1 MTRPLLGPGQT
12 VACTAIGTPEGK
24 QLITHV
30 FALGNCLGDA
40 LTRFGDALLD
50 HGVHENIVEQ
60 PIGGEQEVAHIGT
73 DARETLD
80 IAQLVRQA
88 GKRAL
93 RRIEVLLR
101 GLHPALFER
110 GDQKPTAEHVEKTPV
125 PRALEISRGSVETI
139 QCILNRRKGLVDLD
153 LPLSHVGPPVHFRLL
168 PRDSTVKS
176 APRPPRNRSG
186 RSPIIRWTNR
196 TTTGR
201 RAMCDQDELQD
212 QTVSVTAAEPLA
224 EPSCDVEGAEDE
236 PSGQIP
242 AFLAQNPMAA
252 THAAET
258 PDESAGENKPAGENV
273 RDTADADGGEPEAA
287 EPEGTEAVETSGPSG
302 LFSEGVASIKAMSS
316 ARRAHAEARDELE
329 RLQNTIAAREAELEH
344 RRSIEAN
351 YDEIIERERTRK
363 SDAEQA
369 AEDLKAQRDATAER
383 VSQLKRKLEQMR
395 EEDTTTEKRLKVT
408 LDAATDKE
416 QSARESGRRLQ
427 NRLDD
432 AKSDLERLNE
442 ERRASLIASE
452 QAIASAE
459 KRLATL
465 NAEYAEL
472 QRNPSANSAE
482 YSVRTRELEFEIS
495 DAAAALRSAREDLPQ
510 TDRETQRAIDEAIA
524 AVAAAEKPIAAA
536 KTAFDEA
543 AAASDK
549 ARDAYS
555 EAKEAAEARQK
566 ELRKRI
572 GDEEKSLKSQD
583 RSITDKLDEAS
594 AAQAVI
600 DEAEDVIAHPEV
612 TEAIAHAL
620 EADRAEHGDRVAEVE
635 ELANTERDVREQTRA
650 SRIRFIAAITGIAL
664 LAILAIWMLL

>member
-1 MTRPLLGPGQT
+1 
-12 VACTAIGTPEGK
+12 
-24 QLITHV
+24 
-30 FALGNCLGDA
+30 
-40 LTRFGDALLD
+40 
-50 HGVHENIVEQ
+50 
-60 PIGGEQEVAHIGT
+60 
-73 DARETLD
+73 
-80 IAQLVRQA
+80 
-88 GKRAL
+88 
-93 RRIEVLLR
+93 
-101 GLHPALFER
+101 
-110 GDQKPTAEHVEKTPV
+110 
-125 PRALEISRGSVETI
+125 
-139 QCILNRRKGLVDLD
+139 
-153 LPLSHVGPPVHFRLL
+153 
-168 PRDSTVKS
+168 
-176 APRPPRNRSG
+176 
-186 RSPIIRWTNR
+186 
-196 TTTGR
+196 
-201 RAMCDQDELQD
+201 MCDQDELQD
-212 QTVSVTAAEPLA
+212 QPVSATAAEPLA
-224 EPSCDVEGAEDE
+224 APSEDVEG
-236 PSGQIP
+236 
-242 AFLAQNPMAA
+242 
-252 THAAET
+252 
-258 PDESAGENKPAGENV
+258 GELG
-273 RDTADADGGEPEAA
+273 TTGST

-302 LFSEGVASIKAMSS
+302 LFSEGVASMKAMSS

-344 RRSIEAN
+344 RRNIEAN
-351 YDEIIERERTRK
+351 YDEIIERERARK

>member
-1 MTRPLLGPGQT
+1 
-12 VACTAIGTPEGK
+12 
-24 QLITHV
+24 
-30 FALGNCLGDA
+30 
-40 LTRFGDALLD
+40 
-50 HGVHENIVEQ
+50 
-60 PIGGEQEVAHIGT
+60 
-73 DARETLD
+73 
-80 IAQLVRQA
+80 
-88 GKRAL
+88 
-93 RRIEVLLR
+93 
-101 GLHPALFER
+101 
-110 GDQKPTAEHVEKTPV
+110 
-125 PRALEISRGSVETI
+125 
-139 QCILNRRKGLVDLD
+139 
-153 LPLSHVGPPVHFRLL
+153 
-168 PRDSTVKS
+168 
-176 APRPPRNRSG
+176 
-186 RSPIIRWTNR
+186 
-196 TTTGR
+196 
-201 RAMCDQDELQD
+201 MCDQDELQD
-212 QTVSVTAAEPLA
+212 QPVSVTAAEPLA
-224 EPSCDVEGAEDE
+224 EPSEDVEG
-236 PSGQIP
+236 
-242 AFLAQNPMAA
+242 
-252 THAAET
+252 
-258 PDESAGENKPAGENV
+258 GELG
-273 RDTADADGGEPEAA
+273 TTGSA
-287 EPEGTEAVETSGPSG
+287 EPEDTEAVEASGPSG
-302 LFSEGVASIKAMSS
+302 LFSEGVASMKAMSS

-344 RRSIEAN
+344 RRDIEAN
-351 YDEIIERERTRK
+351 YDEIIERERARK

-383 VSQLKRKLEQMR
+383 VSQLKRELEQMR
-395 EEDTTTEKRLKVT
+395 EEDATTEKRLKVT
-408 LDAATDKE
+408 LDAAADKE

-452 QAIASAE
+452 QAGASAE

-583 RSITDKLDEAS
+583 RSYADKLDEAS

-620 EADRAEHGDRVAEVE
+620 EADRAEHGDRMAEVE

>member
-1 MTRPLLGPGQT
+1 M
-12 VACTAIGTPEGK
+12 
-24 QLITHV
+24 
-30 FALGNCLGDA
+30 
-40 LTRFGDALLD
+40 
-50 HGVHENIVEQ
+50 
-60 PIGGEQEVAHIGT
+60 
-73 DARETLD
+73 
-80 IAQLVRQA
+80 
-88 GKRAL
+88 
-93 RRIEVLLR
+93 
-101 GLHPALFER
+101 
-110 GDQKPTAEHVEKTPV
+110 
-125 PRALEISRGSVETI
+125 
-139 QCILNRRKGLVDLD
+139 
-153 LPLSHVGPPVHFRLL
+153 
-168 PRDSTVKS
+168 
-176 APRPPRNRSG
+176 
-186 RSPIIRWTNR
+186 
-196 TTTGR
+196 
-201 RAMCDQDELQD
+201 
-212 QTVSVTAAEPLA
+212 
-224 EPSCDVEGAEDE
+224 
-236 PSGQIP
+236 
-242 AFLAQNPMAA
+242 
-252 THAAET
+252 
-258 PDESAGENKPAGENV
+258 
-273 RDTADADGGEPEAA
+273 
-287 EPEGTEAVETSGPSG
+287 
-302 LFSEGVASIKAMSS
+302 KAMSS

-344 RRSIEAN
+344 RRDIEAN
-351 YDEIIERERTRK
+351 YDEIIERERARK

-369 AEDLKAQRDATAER
+369 AEDLKAQRDAATER

-395 EEDTTTEKRLKVT
+395 EEDATTEKRLKVT

-510 TDRETQRAIDEAIA
+510 TDQETQRAIDEAIA

-620 EADRAEHGDRVAEVE
+620 EADRAEHGDRVMEVE

-664 LAILAIWMLL
+664 LTILAIWMLL

>member
-1 MTRPLLGPGQT
+1 
-12 VACTAIGTPEGK
+12 
-24 QLITHV
+24 
-30 FALGNCLGDA
+30 
-40 LTRFGDALLD
+40 
-50 HGVHENIVEQ
+50 
-60 PIGGEQEVAHIGT
+60 
-73 DARETLD
+73 
-80 IAQLVRQA
+80 
-88 GKRAL
+88 
-93 RRIEVLLR
+93 
-101 GLHPALFER
+101 
-110 GDQKPTAEHVEKTPV
+110 
-125 PRALEISRGSVETI
+125 
-139 QCILNRRKGLVDLD
+139 
-153 LPLSHVGPPVHFRLL
+153 
-168 PRDSTVKS
+168 
-176 APRPPRNRSG
+176 
-186 RSPIIRWTNR
+186 
-196 TTTGR
+196 
-201 RAMCDQDELQD
+201 MCDQDELQD
-212 QTVSVTAAEPLA
+212 QPVGVTAAEPLTA
-224 EPSCDVEGAEDE
+224 PSDDVEGAGDE

-242 AFLAQNPMAA
+242 AFLAQNQMAA

-258 PDESAGENKPAGENV
+258 PDESAGENV
-273 RDTADADGGEPEAA
+273 RDTADADGGEPEAT
-287 EPEGTEAVETSGPSG
+287 EPEGAEAVETSGPSG
-302 LFSEGVASIKAMSS
+302 LFSEGVASMKAMSS

-344 RRSIEAN
+344 RRNIEAN
-351 YDEIIERERTRK
+351 YDEIIERERARK

-369 AEDLKAQRDATAER
+369 AEDLKAQRDATADR

-620 EADRAEHGDRVAEVE
+620 EADRAEHGDRVVEVE

>member
-1 MTRPLLGPGQT
+1 
-12 VACTAIGTPEGK
+12 
-24 QLITHV
+24 
-30 FALGNCLGDA
+30 
-40 LTRFGDALLD
+40 
-50 HGVHENIVEQ
+50 
-60 PIGGEQEVAHIGT
+60 
-73 DARETLD
+73 
-80 IAQLVRQA
+80 
-88 GKRAL
+88 
-93 RRIEVLLR
+93 
-101 GLHPALFER
+101 
-110 GDQKPTAEHVEKTPV
+110 
-125 PRALEISRGSVETI
+125 
-139 QCILNRRKGLVDLD
+139 
-153 LPLSHVGPPVHFRLL
+153 
-168 PRDSTVKS
+168 
-176 APRPPRNRSG
+176 
-186 RSPIIRWTNR
+186 
-196 TTTGR
+196 
-201 RAMCDQDELQD
+201 MCDQDELQD
-212 QTVSVTAAEPLA
+212 QPVGVTAAEPLA
-224 EPSCDVEGAEDE
+224 TPSDDVEGAEDE

-242 AFLAQNPMAA
+242 AFLVQNPMAA

-258 PDESAGENKPAGENV
+258 PDESAGENA
-273 RDTADADGGEPEAA
+273 RDTADADGGEPGATEPT
-287 EPEGTEAVETSGPSG
+287 EPEDTEAVETSGPSG
-302 LFSEGVASIKAMSS
+302 LFSEGVASMKAMSS

-344 RRSIEAN
+344 RRDIEAN
-351 YDEIIERERTRK
+351 YDEIIERERARK

-510 TDRETQRAIDEAIA
+510 TDRETQRA
-524 AVAAAEKPIAAA
+524 
-536 KTAFDEA
+536 FDEA

-555 EAKEAAEARQK
+555 ETKEAAEARQK

>member
-1 MTRPLLGPGQT
+1 
-12 VACTAIGTPEGK
+12 
-24 QLITHV
+24 
-30 FALGNCLGDA
+30 
-40 LTRFGDALLD
+40 
-50 HGVHENIVEQ
+50 
-60 PIGGEQEVAHIGT
+60 
-73 DARETLD
+73 
-80 IAQLVRQA
+80 
-88 GKRAL
+88 
-93 RRIEVLLR
+93 
-101 GLHPALFER
+101 
-110 GDQKPTAEHVEKTPV
+110 
-125 PRALEISRGSVETI
+125 
-139 QCILNRRKGLVDLD
+139 
-153 LPLSHVGPPVHFRLL
+153 
-168 PRDSTVKS
+168 
-176 APRPPRNRSG
+176 
-186 RSPIIRWTNR
+186 
-196 TTTGR
+196 
-201 RAMCDQDELQD
+201 MCDQDELQD
-212 QTVSVTAAEPLA
+212 QPVGVTAAEPLA
-224 EPSCDVEGAEDE
+224 TPSDDVEGAEDE

-242 AFLAQNPMAA
+242 AFLVQNPMAA

-258 PDESAGENKPAGENV
+258 PDESAGENA
-273 RDTADADGGEPEAA
+273 RDTADADGGEPGATEPT
-287 EPEGTEAVETSGPSG
+287 EPEDTEAVETSGPSG
-302 LFSEGVASIKAMSS
+302 LFSEGVASMKAMSS

-344 RRSIEAN
+344 RRDIEAN
-351 YDEIIERERTRK
+351 YDEIIERERARK

-432 AKSDLERLNE
+432 AKSDLERLN
-442 ERRASLIASE
+442 
-452 QAIASAE
+452 E

-555 EAKEAAEARQK
+555 ETKEAAEARQK

-612 TEAIAHAL
+612 TEAIAHTL

>member
-1 MTRPLLGPGQT
+1 
-12 VACTAIGTPEGK
+12 
-24 QLITHV
+24 
-30 FALGNCLGDA
+30 
-40 LTRFGDALLD
+40 
-50 HGVHENIVEQ
+50 
-60 PIGGEQEVAHIGT
+60 
-73 DARETLD
+73 
-80 IAQLVRQA
+80 
-88 GKRAL
+88 
-93 RRIEVLLR
+93 
-101 GLHPALFER
+101 
-110 GDQKPTAEHVEKTPV
+110 
-125 PRALEISRGSVETI
+125 
-139 QCILNRRKGLVDLD
+139 
-153 LPLSHVGPPVHFRLL
+153 
-168 PRDSTVKS
+168 
-176 APRPPRNRSG
+176 
-186 RSPIIRWTNR
+186 
-196 TTTGR
+196 
-201 RAMCDQDELQD
+201 MCDQDELQD
-212 QTVSVTAAEPLA
+212 QPIGATAAEPLA
-224 EPSCDVEGAEDE
+224 APSCDVEGAEDE

-242 AFLAQNPMAA
+242 AFLVQNPMAA

-258 PDESAGENKPAGENV
+258 PDEPAGENKPAGENV
-273 RDTADADGGEPEAA
+273 RDTADADGGELGTAKPED
-287 EPEGTEAVETSGPSG
+287 TEAVETSGPSG
-302 LFSEGVASIKAMSS
+302 LFSEGVASMKAMSS
-316 ARRAHAEARDELE
+316 ARCAHAEARDELE

-344 RRSIEAN
+344 RRDIEAN
-351 YDEIIERERTRK
+351 YDEIIERERARK

-395 EEDTTTEKRLKVT
+395 EEDATTEKRLKVT
-408 LDAATDKE
+408 LDAAADKE

-452 QAIASAE
+452 QAIASTE

-536 KTAFDEA
+536 KTAFDAA

-620 EADRAEHGDRVAEVE
+620 EADRAEHGDRVVEVE

>member
-1 MTRPLLGPGQT
+1 
-12 VACTAIGTPEGK
+12 
-24 QLITHV
+24 
-30 FALGNCLGDA
+30 
-40 LTRFGDALLD
+40 
-50 HGVHENIVEQ
+50 
-60 PIGGEQEVAHIGT
+60 
-73 DARETLD
+73 
-80 IAQLVRQA
+80 
-88 GKRAL
+88 
-93 RRIEVLLR
+93 
-101 GLHPALFER
+101 
-110 GDQKPTAEHVEKTPV
+110 
-125 PRALEISRGSVETI
+125 
-139 QCILNRRKGLVDLD
+139 
-153 LPLSHVGPPVHFRLL
+153 
-168 PRDSTVKS
+168 
-176 APRPPRNRSG
+176 
-186 RSPIIRWTNR
+186 
-196 TTTGR
+196 
-201 RAMCDQDELQD
+201 MCDQDELQD
-212 QTVSVTAAEPLA
+212 QPVGVTAAEPLTA
-224 EPSCDVEGAEDE
+224 PSCDVEGAEDE

-242 AFLAQNPMAA
+242 AFLAQNQMAA

-258 PDESAGENKPAGENV
+258 PDESAGENA
-273 RDTADADGGEPEAA
+273 RDTADADGGEPGATEPT

-302 LFSEGVASIKAMSS
+302 LFSEGVASMKAMSS

-344 RRSIEAN
+344 RRDIEAN
-351 YDEIIERERTRK
+351 YDEIIERERARK

-442 ERRASLIASE
+442 ERRAGLIASE

-524 AVAAAEKPIAAA
+524 AVAAAEKPIATA

-555 EAKEAAEARQK
+555 DAKEAAEARQK

-594 AAQAVI
+594 VAQAVI

-635 ELANTERDVREQTRA
+635 ELANTERDVCEQTRA

>member
-1 MTRPLLGPGQT
+1 
-12 VACTAIGTPEGK
+12 
-24 QLITHV
+24 
-30 FALGNCLGDA
+30 
-40 LTRFGDALLD
+40 
-50 HGVHENIVEQ
+50 
-60 PIGGEQEVAHIGT
+60 
-73 DARETLD
+73 
-80 IAQLVRQA
+80 
-88 GKRAL
+88 
-93 RRIEVLLR
+93 
-101 GLHPALFER
+101 
-110 GDQKPTAEHVEKTPV
+110 
-125 PRALEISRGSVETI
+125 
-139 QCILNRRKGLVDLD
+139 
-153 LPLSHVGPPVHFRLL
+153 
-168 PRDSTVKS
+168 
-176 APRPPRNRSG
+176 
-186 RSPIIRWTNR
+186 
-196 TTTGR
+196 
-201 RAMCDQDELQD
+201 MCDQDELQD
-212 QTVSVTAAEPLA
+212 QPASATAAEPLA
-224 EPSCDVEGAEDE
+224 APSEDVEGAEDE

-242 AFLAQNPMAA
+242 AFLAQNQMAT

-258 PDESAGENKPAGENV
+258 PDESAGENV

-287 EPEGTEAVETSGPSG
+287 EPEDTEPVEASGPSG
-302 LFSEGVASIKAMSS
+302 LFSEGVASMKAMSS

-344 RRSIEAN
+344 RRNIEAN
-351 YDEIIERERTRK
+351 YDEIIERERARK

-369 AEDLKAQRDATAER
+369 AEDLKAQRDATADR

-465 NAEYAEL
+465 SAEYAEL

-620 EADRAEHGDRVAEVE
+620 EADRAEHGDRVVEVE

>member
-1 MTRPLLGPGQT
+1 M
-12 VACTAIGTPEGK
+12 
-24 QLITHV
+24 
-30 FALGNCLGDA
+30 
-40 LTRFGDALLD
+40 
-50 HGVHENIVEQ
+50 
-60 PIGGEQEVAHIGT
+60 
-73 DARETLD
+73 
-80 IAQLVRQA
+80 
-88 GKRAL
+88 
-93 RRIEVLLR
+93 
-101 GLHPALFER
+101 
-110 GDQKPTAEHVEKTPV
+110 
-125 PRALEISRGSVETI
+125 
-139 QCILNRRKGLVDLD
+139 
-153 LPLSHVGPPVHFRLL
+153 
-168 PRDSTVKS
+168 
-176 APRPPRNRSG
+176 
-186 RSPIIRWTNR
+186 
-196 TTTGR
+196 
-201 RAMCDQDELQD
+201 
-212 QTVSVTAAEPLA
+212 
-224 EPSCDVEGAEDE
+224 
-236 PSGQIP
+236 
-242 AFLAQNPMAA
+242 
-252 THAAET
+252 
-258 PDESAGENKPAGENV
+258 
-273 RDTADADGGEPEAA
+273 
-287 EPEGTEAVETSGPSG
+287 
-302 LFSEGVASIKAMSS
+302 KAMSS

-344 RRSIEAN
+344 RRDIEAN
-351 YDEIIERERTRK
+351 YDEIIERERARK

-383 VSQLKRKLEQMR
+383 VSQLKRELEQMR

-549 ARDAYS
+549 ARDAHS

-620 EADRAEHGDRVAEVE
+620 EADRAEHGDRVVEVE
-635 ELANTERDVREQTRA
+635 ELANAERDVREQTRA

>member
-1 MTRPLLGPGQT
+1 
-12 VACTAIGTPEGK
+12 
-24 QLITHV
+24 
-30 FALGNCLGDA
+30 
-40 LTRFGDALLD
+40 
-50 HGVHENIVEQ
+50 
-60 PIGGEQEVAHIGT
+60 
-73 DARETLD
+73 
-80 IAQLVRQA
+80 
-88 GKRAL
+88 
-93 RRIEVLLR
+93 
-101 GLHPALFER
+101 
-110 GDQKPTAEHVEKTPV
+110 
-125 PRALEISRGSVETI
+125 
-139 QCILNRRKGLVDLD
+139 
-153 LPLSHVGPPVHFRLL
+153 
-168 PRDSTVKS
+168 
-176 APRPPRNRSG
+176 
-186 RSPIIRWTNR
+186 
-196 TTTGR
+196 
-201 RAMCDQDELQD
+201 MCDQDELQD
-212 QTVSVTAAEPLA
+212 QPVGVTAAEPLA
-224 EPSCDVEGAEDE
+224 TPSDDVEGAEDE

-242 AFLAQNPMAA
+242 AFLVQNPMAA

-258 PDESAGENKPAGENV
+258 PDESAGENA
-273 RDTADADGGEPEAA
+273 RDTADADGGEPGATEPT
-287 EPEGTEAVETSGPSG
+287 EPEDTEAVETSGPSG
-302 LFSEGVASIKAMSS
+302 LFSEGVASMKAMSS

-344 RRSIEAN
+344 RRDIEAN
-351 YDEIIERERTRK
+351 YDEIIERERARK

-442 ERRASLIASE
+442 ERRASLI
-452 QAIASAE
+452 
-459 KRLATL
+459 
-465 NAEYAEL
+465 AEYAEL

-555 EAKEAAEARQK
+555 ETKEAAEARQK

-612 TEAIAHAL
+612 TEAIAHTL